1 MTWNKAS
8 GPSTGFLPD
17 STQKEPYSFINI
29 DGLLFRMNFL
39 ASLLLLFSA
48 VGGYAAAR
56 QPDILMIAIDDLRPM
71 LGCYGDARAKTPN
84 IDRLAARSVVFDRA
98 YCQYAKCG
106 PSRLSIMT
114 GLRPDAI
121 NVFNHGDGE
130 VAKFRNHRPDATSMA
145 RWLKDHGYHTQS
157 FGKVDHDGWAIES
170 DWSEPMYAGRDKEGL
185 EMFDEKNPG
194 GPSII
199 ADRLECP
206 VKQSPDVADDY
217 FFAGRM
223 TNQVLQT
230 MATRENGKP
239 LFLAVGFR
247 KPHVP
252 YIAPKRYFDLHQPDE
267 TWLAKNPMPATGS
280 PVMAWFNSDGY
291 VGSAKKI
298 GLTMPDPPNR
308 EEGIAWNGYEM
319 RSYVGVPNQGAIPTS
334 LQLEILQAYTACVS
348 YVDAQIGKLLN
359 ELEKT
364 DRLKSTIIILWSDHG
379 YHLGEQSAWS
389 KMTNFEI
396 ATRVPLMI
404 AAPGIKPGRTNT
416 LSELVDLYPTLC
428 DLAGIEAPKHLEGKT
443 LVPVLKKPSQVVSS
457 VALSQHV
464 RFKERYMGRALRTE
478 RYRFVLWEDT
488 KTSGIVEREL
498 YDHNTDP
505 LETKNLAGDPK
516 WEKLAKALEIQLRE
530 SFALS
535 K

>member
-1 MTWNKAS
+1 
-8 GPSTGFLPD
+8 
-17 STQKEPYSFINI
+17 
-29 DGLLFRMNFL
+29 MNFL
-39 ASLLLLFSA
+39 SSLLVLFFA
-48 VGGYAAAR
+48 VSGYAAVGR
-56 QPDILMIAIDDLRPM
+56 PDILMIAIDDLRPM
-71 LGCYGDARAKTPN
+71 LGCYGDARAVTPN

-114 GLRPDAI
+114 GLRPDSI
-121 NVFNHGDGE
+121 GVFSHGEND
-130 VAKFRNHRPDATSMA
+130 VAAFRNRRSDAISMA
-145 RWLKDHGYHTQS
+145 RWFKDQGYHTQS

-170 DWSEPMYAGRDKEGL
+170 DWSESIFAGREKEGL
-185 EMFDEKNPG
+185 EIFDETNPG

-223 TNQVLQT
+223 TNQVL
-230 MATRENGKP
+230 AALHTRAEEKP
-239 LFLAVGFR
+239 QFIAVGFR

-291 VGSAKKI
+291 VGSAKRI
-298 GLTMPDPPNR
+298 GLTMPDIPNH
-308 EEGIAWNGYEM
+308 EEGIDWNGYEM
-319 RSYVGVPNQGAIPTS
+319 RSYVGVPNEGAIPTS
-334 LQLEILQAYTACVS
+334 LQLELLQAYAACVS
-348 YVDAQIGKLLN
+348 YVDAQVGRLME
-359 ELEKT
+359 ELERSN
-364 DRLKSTIIILWSDHG
+364 RLDKTIILLWSDHG
-379 YHLGEQSAWS
+379 YHLGEQSAWT

-428 DLAGIEAPKHLEGKT
+428 DLAGIEAPKNLEGKT
-443 LVPVLKKPSQVVSS
+443 LVPVLEKPSKTFSS

-464 RFKERYMGRALRTE
+464 RFKERYMGRALRTD
-478 RYRFVLWEDT
+478 RYRFVLWEDS
-488 KTSGIVEREL
+488 KTGQIVEREL
-498 YDHNTDP
+498 YDHNADP
-505 LETKNLAGDPK
+505 LETMNLAGNSNQQK
-516 WEKLAKALEIQLRE
+516 RVEKLEKQLGE
-530 SFALS
+530 AYAYS